1 VRRQIKKQ
9 LRVFVALLLLLVA
22 SLGIA
27 GYILS
32 NQRFYLPAWV
42 PVIGTDFYEV
52 EVELQT
58 GQAVVPGQG
67 QTVNIAGVKV
77 GEVGSV
83 TLEEGHAVVVMQ
95 IKEEYAP
102 IHRDATVLLRPKTG
116 LKDMFL
122 ALDPGTPSAGDL
134 RDGGAVKLANTLPDV
149 NADEILASLDGDTR
163 AYLQILLNAG
173 GTAFDDEESGTSGR
187 FEQTAEQDLRET
199 LKRFEPTAR
208 NGERFTRLLIARRHN
223 IKRVIHNFQE
233 LSTALAGRDR
243 QLAELVDSANA
254 NFEAFASEQ
263 DALRGALR
271 EFPGALS
278 QTRTTLAKA
287 GGLANELGPALQK
300 LRPFARE
307 LAPALRKTRPFFAET
322 TPIIRDQIRPFARD
336 VQPTVRDLRQ
346 ASADLAVVTPR
357 LTRSFKVLNAFFN
370 TLAYNPPGDAQPFL
384 FWSSWAA
391 HAGVTLWSMQDAHG
405 PVRRGLVL
413 VNCPSYNSLEQI
425 VIANPQLGVPTQLL
439 NLPDEAENCPNNG
452 LPDNLP
458 P

>member
-1 VRRQIKKQ
+1 MRRQIRKQ
-9 LRVFVALLLLLVA
+9 LGVFVSLLILLVV
-22 SLGIA
+22 SLWIA

-42 PVIGTDFYEV
+42 PAIGTDFYEV
-52 EVELQT
+52 KAELPT

-83 TLEEGHAVVVMQ
+83 TLEDGHAVVVMR
-95 IKEEYAP
+95 IKDRYRP
-102 IHRDATVLLRPKTG
+102 IHRDASVLLRPKTG

-134 RDGGAVKLANTLPDV
+134 PEGGRVRLASTLPDV

-163 AYLQILLNAG
+163 DYLRILLNAG
-173 GTAFDDEESGTSGR
+173 GTAFDDRASGATGR
-187 FEQTAEQDLRET
+187 FRQTAEQDLRET
-199 LKRFEPTAR
+199 LKRFEPTASA
-208 NGERFTRLLIARRHN
+208 GARFTRLLAQRRHN
-223 IKRVIHNFQE
+223 IRRVIHNFQL
-233 LSTALAGRDR
+233 LSTALAKRDS
-243 QLAELVDSANA
+243 QLASLVDSANA
-254 NFEAFASEQ
+254 NFRAFASEQ
-263 DALRGALR
+263 GALRGALR
-271 EFPGALS
+271 EFPPALS
-278 QTRTTLAKA
+278 QTETTLQKA
-287 GGLANELGPALQK
+287 GGLADELGPALRK

-307 LAPALRKTRPFFAET
+307 LAPALRKTRPFFGET

-336 VQPTVRDLRQ
+336 VQPTVRDLRR
-346 ASADLAVVTPR
+346 ASAGLGVVTPR

-370 TLAYNPPGDAQPFL
+370 TLAYNPPGATQPFL
-384 FWSSWAA
+384 FWSAWGA
-391 HAGVTLWSMQDAHG
+391 HAGATLWSMQDAHG

-413 VNCPSYNSLEQI
+413 INCPSYNSLEQI

-439 NLPDEAENCPNNG
+439 NLPDEAANCPRNG
-452 LPDNLP
+452 LPDELP